1 LGLALARF
9 GAQALVAVVPLRVR
23 ATMPALAHASID
35 GRVLAYSCAMSI
47 AAGLLFG
54 IVPALRGS
62 RGRVYDALKEGARG
76 STRARPLRDLLVI
89 VEVALTIVLMSG
101 AALFGR
107 SLLKLLSVQLG
118 FSTEHVITAGVLLPG
133 ASYAS
138 GPERIDFFNR
148 LVPAIE
154 ALPGVESAGMVSKLP
169 LDWGNSL
176 GFDIIGRPPSAPGRE
191 PTASYR
197 DADAGYFATLRI
209 PVLDGR
215 AFRTGDDAHGPTV
228 GVVNRAFANAYFAG
242 ASPVGQAIVL
252 GGSDTLRLVGMVGD
266 VPIGNLE
273 DKIPPTL
280 YLPFAQDADIFMQ
293 LAIRTRGDPTSI
305 GGAVPRVVARV
316 DPRAAV
322 TPAVTMDRLLA
333 QSTSMFMRRFPLL
346 LVGVFALATL
356 ALALVGIYGVVS
368 YAVANR
374 TRELGIRLAL
384 GASPRSVGGLIVR
397 HGAWMAG
404 AGVVIGVA
412 AAIVLGRFVGGML
425 YGVSAHD
432 PVSYEVVALLL
443 GGSAVA
449 ATLLPARRAS
459 RVDPATALRAE

>member
-1 LGLALARF
+1 
-9 GAQALVAVVPLRVR
+9 
-23 ATMPALAHASID
+23 
-35 GRVLAYSCAMSI
+35 
-47 AAGLLFG
+47 
-54 IVPALRGS
+54 
-62 RGRVYDALKEGARG
+62 
-76 STRARPLRDLLVI
+76 
-89 VEVALTIVLMSG
+89 
-101 AALFGR
+101 
-107 SLLKLLSVQLG
+107 
-118 FSTEHVITAGVLLPG
+118 
-133 ASYAS
+133 
-138 GPERIDFFNR
+138 
-148 LVPAIE
+148 
-154 ALPGVESAGMVSKLP
+154 
-169 LDWGNSL
+169 
-176 GFDIIGRPPSAPGRE
+176 
-191 PTASYR
+191 
-197 DADAGYFATLRI
+197 
-209 PVLDGR
+209 
-215 AFRTGDDAHGPTV
+215 
-228 GVVNRAFANAYFAG
+228 
-242 ASPVGQAIVL
+242 
-252 GGSDTLRLVGMVGD
+252 
-266 VPIGNLE
+266 
-273 DKIPPTL
+273 
-280 YLPFAQDADIFMQ
+280 
-293 LAIRTRGDPTSI
+293 
-305 GGAVPRVVARV
+305 VARV